1 MNAAQSRPHAFPLAL
16 AGEGEDVRIFSFK
29 GGKGLSYKLMDLGL
43 SIGSCLRIVQR
54 RPGGALVVARDNLRV
69 ALGAG
74 MAQKVVVA
82 LCDETSKPGNQS

>member
-1 MNAAQSRPHAFPLAL
+1 MTAQAARSHAFPLAL

-43 SIGSCLRIVQR
+43 SIGSCLRVIQR

-69 ALGAG
+69 ALGEG

-82 LCDETSKPGNQS
+82 LCDESSRPGA

>member
-1 MNAAQSRPHAFPLAL
+1 MTAQAARSHAFPLAL

-29 GGKGLSYKLMDLGL
+29 GGKALSYKLMDLGL
-43 SIGSCLRIVQR
+43 SIGSCLRVIQR

-69 ALGAG
+69 ALGEG

-82 LCDETSKPGNQS
+82 LCDETSRPEA